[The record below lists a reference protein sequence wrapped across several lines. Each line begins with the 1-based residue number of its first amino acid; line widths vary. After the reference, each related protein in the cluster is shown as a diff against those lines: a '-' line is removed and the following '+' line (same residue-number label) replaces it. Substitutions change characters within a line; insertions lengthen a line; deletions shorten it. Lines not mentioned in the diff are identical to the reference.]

1 MRCWRTS
8 ARASWLRVA
17 DSNVDPVAELVALG
31 LERREARWLVEEFLP
46 GGLLEEM
53 STLRHAAQRRLA
65 GEPLQYIIGHWPFRT
80 LDLDVDPR
88 VLIPRPETEELVDIA
103 LTELARGGSTSPLI
117 VDLGCGS
124 GAIGLAVLSE
134 LRDRGVAAA
143 VIAVDETLDALAV
156 AKRNAI
162 KHKLLSVSFLHSSWF
177 AELDPSL
184 RGRVDLLV
192 SNPPYVGEEEFHT
205 LDRVLDHEPY
215 GALVAPDED
224 EQPGLADLAHILDHG
239 LDWVR
244 PGGAVVLEHG
254 AGQREALLA
263 RAVRAGWVDVVDHD
277 DLSGRPRVL
286 VGRRPA

>member
-1 MRCWRTS
+1 MPECNID
-8 ARASWLRVA
+8 AVA
-17 DSNVDPVAELVALG
+17 TLVAMG
-31 LERREARWLVEEFLP
+31 VERREARWIVEEFLP
-46 GGLLEEM
+46 GGEPSEM
-53 STLRHAAQRRLA
+53 PSVIAAGERRLR

-103 LTELARGGSTSPLI
+103 LAELARGGSSSPLI

-124 GAIGLAVLSE
+124 GAIGLALLSE

-143 VIAVDETLDALAV
+143 VIAVDESLDALAV
-156 AKRNAI
+156 AKRNAL
-162 KHKLLSVSFLHSSWF
+162 KHKLMAVSFVHSSWF
-177 AELDPSL
+177 GELDPSL

-192 SNPPYVGEEEFHT
+192 SNPPYVGEEEFRT

-239 LDWVR
+239 VEWVR

-263 RAVRAGWVDVVDHD
+263 CAVRAGWVDVVDHD

-286 VGRRPA
+286 VGRKPT